1 MEQRLRRCELREK
14 GFAEIVLG
22 VRGLFDQWVI
32 IQISSPGVVLVA
44 KCVRS
49 SKIIGIGI

>member
-1 MEQRLRRCELREK
+1 MEQRLRRCELRER

-32 IQISSPGVVLVA
+32 QISSPGVVLVA
-44 KCVRS
+44 KCVRT
-49 SKIIGIGI
+49 SKIIGTGI